1 MLEKNEFSLVK
12 NAQYLRKNM
21 TPEEL
26 KLWSDCL
33 HKLPITV
40 NRQRQIGEYIVD
52 FYCASAKLVIEIDGA
67 RHFTK
72 EGKKYDAK
80 RDAYLHS
87 VGLTVMRFSNS
98 DVSNEFEMVSRTIV
112 NFIES
117 VLANSEC

>member
-26 KLWSDCL
+26 KLWRDCL
-33 HKLPITV
+33 HQLPVTV

-52 FYCASAKLVIEIDGA
+52 FYCASARLVIEIDGA

-72 EGKKYDAK
+72 EGKAEDLK
-80 RDAYLHS
+80 RDTYLKS
-87 VGLTVMRFSNS
+87 LGLVVMRFSNS
-98 DVSNEFEMVSRTIV
+98 EIEKEFKKVSITIV
-112 NFIES
+112 NYIKS
-117 VLANSEC
+117 VLADA